1 MSKLVYNELYKLF
14 HKKSTKLYFVLVF
27 LLLTLSLVIVL
38 RFGNSE
44 EVESNYDINYQQSII
59 DSYKDR
65 NDLNDDEKSDYLAA
79 LVERDKLSLI
89 KEKGFKRNSPEE
101 AYVKDNMSQ
110 LFYSKNFI
118 IVYGYSTDVDGRTI
132 DEINAEID
140 KEIKRLEDFDPIEIL
155 RSELKTLNK
164 ETVCSDIKSEFC
176 DKYFDTYKKV
186 LEYRIE
192 MNIPKSYNV
201 ASMALERYLTEYPSY
216 LQYEKDK
223 GRIKEEEKDSYN
235 DIISFNKTMEYKI
248 EHKLLTLE
256 SEVQPNMVEIV
267 SSGLT
272 EMSIFIVIGL
282 IMIGASVLSEEFEKG
297 TIKLLLVKPFTRN
310 KILISKIIASI
321 IMIVIFCLYV
331 TVLNTVSSII
341 YNNNLGMPFIYS
353 LCEYNFSLHKVVEY
367 NIFNHYILTFI
378 SQMIYFI
385 ILDLIVICF
394 STFTTS
400 TAISTSFGFGLLLGA
415 EILTAFVQKFKWI
428 PLLPMYTSNMINVF
442 FGQPPEYK
450 ILTLPVQVFFNI
462 VYVILFIGLAMFIF
476 KKKDIKNQ

>member
-14 HKKSTKLYFVLVF
+14 HKRSTKLYFVLVF

-38 RFGNSE
+38 KFDNSE
-44 EVESNYDINYQQSII
+44 EIESNYDINYQQSII

-65 NDLNDDEKSDYLAA
+65 NDLNDDEKSDYLGA
-79 LVERDKLSLI
+79 LVEHDKLSLI
-89 KEKGFKRNSPEE
+89 KEKGIKRNSPEE

-118 IVYGYSTDVDGRTI
+118 IVYGYTTDVNNRTL
-132 DEINAEID
+132 DDINAEID
-140 KEIKRLEDFDPIEIL
+140 KEIKKLEELDPIAVIKD
-155 RSELKTLNK
+155 ELSTLNK
-164 ETVCSDIKSEFC
+164 EIVCLDIKSEFC
-176 DKYFDTYKKV
+176 DKYFDIYKKV

-192 MNIPKSYNV
+192 MNIPKSYNA
-201 ASMALERYLTEYPSY
+201 ASMELERYLTEYPSY

-223 GRIKEEEKDSYN
+223 GRIKEEEKDTYN
-235 DIISFNKTMEYKI
+235 EIISFNKTMEYKI
-248 EHKLLTLE
+248 EHKLLTQ
-256 SEVQPNMVEIV
+256 SSVVQPNMVEIV

-272 EMSIFIVIGL
+272 DMSIFIVIGL

-297 TIKLLLVKPFTRN
+297 TVKLLLVKPFTRN

-341 YNNNLGMPFIYS
+341 YNNYLGMSFIYS

-367 NIFNHYILTFI
+367 NIFNYYILTFI

-385 ILDLIVICF
+385 MLDLIVICF
-394 STFTTS
+394 STLTTS
-400 TAISTSFGFGLLLGA
+400 TAISISFGFGLFIGTG
-415 EILTAFVQKFKWI
+415 ILTEFVQKFKWI
-428 PLLPMYTSNMINVF
+428 PLLPMYTSDMINVF
-442 FGQPPEYK
+442 FGQPPTYK
-450 ILTLPVQVFFNI
+450 ILTLPVHVFFNI
-462 VYVILFIGLAMFIF
+462 FYVILFIGLAMFIF

>member
-1 MSKLVYNELYKLF
+1 LSKLVYNELYKLF
-14 HKKSTKLYFVLVF
+14 HKRSTKLYFLLVF
-27 LLLTLSLVIVL
+27 LLLTFSLVIVL
-38 RFGNSE
+38 KFGNSE

-65 NDLNDDEKSDYLAA
+65 NDLNDDEKNDYLGA
-79 LVERDKLSLI
+79 LIERDKLSLI
-89 KEKGFKRNSPEE
+89 KEKGIKRNSPEE

-118 IVYGYSTDVDGRTI
+118 IVYGYSTDVDGRTLE
-132 DEINAEID
+132 DINAEID
-140 KEIKRLEDFDPIEIL
+140 KEIKKLEKFDPIAVIKD
-155 RSELKTLNK
+155 ELSTLNK

-201 ASMALERYLTEYPSY
+201 ASMALERYLTEYSSY

-223 GRIKEEEKDSYN
+223 GRIKDEEKDSYN
-235 DIISFNKTMEYKI
+235 EIISFNKTMEYKI
-248 EHKLLTLE
+248 DHKLLTMY

-272 EMSIFIVIGL
+272 DLSIFIVIGL
-282 IMIGASVLSEEFEKG
+282 IMIGASILSEEFEKG
-297 TIKLLLVKPFTRN
+297 TVKLLLVKPFTRN

-321 IMIVIFCLYV
+321 IMIVVFSLYV

-341 YNNNLGMPFIYS
+341 YNFEGNHFIFT
-353 LCEYNFSLHKVVEY
+353 LCDYNFSLHKVVEY
-367 NIFNHYILTFI
+367 NVFNYFLLTFV
-378 SQMIYFI
+378 SKMIYFI

-394 STFTTS
+394 STLTTS
-400 TAISTSFGFGLLLGA
+400 TAISISFGFGLLLGA

-428 PLLPMYTSNMINVF
+428 PLLPMYTSDMTNVF
-442 FGQPPEYK
+442 FGQPPVYK